1 MLIELADAAVDI
13 LGDALMAGLKEGL
26 PDCLGQQHVL
36 VGVLL
41 KHPLQEE
48 RSPRLLQLSPV
59 LLAGLVEL
67 VFIGHV
73 PDYLDVELLH
83 LLSAASVDATVIQE
97 KVELVVVASRC
108 SHLLQERHELL
119 LIEGVVLDLIVEDT
133 MALAYGCTNCL
144 SRLISSTILNNDILV
159 RARPSLLL
167 VASGLEDTLIG
178 KDEVATVADD
188 LVDLVPQLDG
198 LVGIRLVEL
207 VLLLRH
213 VLGLHLLELEAIE
226 LEDLAVVL
234 WLDDTIG
241 ELSMEQLCSLCETQM
256 RLSLHCIR
264 VHKVVLLLV
273 LNSSKGDSLGSM

>member
-1 MLIELADAAVDI
+1 
-13 LGDALMAGLKEGL
+13 
-26 PDCLGQQHVL
+26 
-36 VGVLL
+36 
-41 KHPLQEE
+41 
-48 RSPRLLQLSPV
+48 
-59 LLAGLVEL
+59 
-67 VFIGHV
+67 
-73 PDYLDVELLH
+73 
-83 LLSAASVDATVIQE
+83 
-97 KVELVVVASRC
+97 
-108 SHLLQERHELL
+108 
-119 LIEGVVLDLIVEDT
+119 

-144 SRLISSTILNNDILV
+144 SRLISSTILNYDILI

-241 ELSMEQLCSLCETQM
+241 ELPME
-256 RLSLHCIR
+256 
-264 VHKVVLLLV
+264 
-273 LNSSKGDSLGSM
+273 

>member
-1 MLIELADAAVDI
+1 M
-13 LGDALMAGLKEGL
+13 
-26 PDCLGQQHVL
+26 
-36 VGVLL
+36 
-41 KHPLQEE
+41 
-48 RSPRLLQLSPV
+48 
-59 LLAGLVEL
+59 
-67 VFIGHV
+67 
-73 PDYLDVELLH
+73 
-83 LLSAASVDATVIQE
+83 
-97 KVELVVVASRC
+97 
-108 SHLLQERHELL
+108 
-119 LIEGVVLDLIVEDT
+119 
-133 MALAYGCTNCL
+133 
-144 SRLISSTILNNDILV
+144 
-159 RARPSLLL
+159 LL

>member
-1 MLIELADAAVDI
+1 
-13 LGDALMAGLKEGL
+13 
-26 PDCLGQQHVL
+26 
-36 VGVLL
+36 
-41 KHPLQEE
+41 
-48 RSPRLLQLSPV
+48 
-59 LLAGLVEL
+59 
-67 VFIGHV
+67 
-73 PDYLDVELLH
+73 
-83 LLSAASVDATVIQE
+83 
-97 KVELVVVASRC
+97 
-108 SHLLQERHELL
+108 
-119 LIEGVVLDLIVEDT
+119 
-133 MALAYGCTNCL
+133 MALTDSRAYCL
-144 SRLISSTILNNDILV
+144 SRLIPCAVLHNDILV

-234 WLDDTIG
+234 WLYNTIG
-241 ELSMEQLCSLCETQM
+241 KLSMEKPCSLGETKM
-256 RLSLHCIR
+256 RLCLNCIW

-273 LNSSKGDSLGSM
+273 LNSSKSDSLGSM